1 MMAGGRSTEGTDILV
16 LTQYYAPEPNVIT
29 TALAEY
35 LARGTVVTVI
45 ASHPNFPTGRFSPG
59 FKFWRP
65 ERRRENGVTVWRLPV
80 FPDRSKSIIRRAI
93 SYLSFALGAAIA
105 APFLA
110 RKARVVWVYQTPFTT
125 GLAALYHKYVL
136 RARVVFGAV
145 DLWPETFTAVGVSK
159 AGRFMDM
166 CYAYRRWINRRAD
179 LVVCS
184 TQGMLRTYAA
194 DGVPA
199 RALTYLP
206 VWVEGIPQVLPPVV
220 TARVRR
226 IVYAGNIGWAQALDT
241 LIHAAAIMREYE
253 PTLRF
258 ELYGLGSALEP
269 MSALAESLGATNV
282 SFHGWRA
289 PSEVFSIVSTSLAQI
304 VSLQPDPL
312 LRMTLPSKLSLAL
325 ASGTPILAGLEGE
338 AADVARG
345 SGGAVLYDA
354 AIADSLVAA
363 IQTLLNKTDAERAAM
378 GERLQHTYNTAFL
391 RERLLST
398 YAALLIP
405 NCRMSEPVAAQQLAG
420 ASH

>member
-1 MMAGGRSTEGTDILV
+1 MMAGGRSTGGTDILV

-29 TALAEY
+29 TALAEH
-35 LARGTVVTVI
+35 LALGADVTVI
-45 ASHPNFPTGRFSPG
+45 ASHPNFPTGRFFAG

-80 FPDRSKSIIRRAI
+80 FPDRSKSKTRRAI
-93 SYLSFALGAAIA
+93 SYLSFALGATIA

-136 RARVVFGAV
+136 RARVVFAAV
-145 DLWPETFTAVGVSK
+145 DLWPETFASVGVSK
-159 AGRFMDM
+159 AGPFIGM

-184 TQGMLRTYAA
+184 TQGTLRTYAA

-206 VWVEGIPQVLPPVV
+206 IWVEGIPQVLPPVAI
-220 TARVRR
+220 ARVRR

-241 LIHAAAIMREYE
+241 LIQAAAIISKYD

-258 ELYGLGSALEP
+258 ELYGVGSALER
-269 MSALAESLGATNV
+269 MSALAKSLGATNV
-282 SFHGWRA
+282 SFHGWRP
-289 PSEVFSIVSTSLAQI
+289 PSEVFSIVSNSLAQI

-312 LRMTLPSKLSLAL
+312 LKMTLPSKLPFAL
-325 ASGTPILAGLEGE
+325 ACGTPILAGLEGE
-338 AADVARG
+338 AADVADG
-345 SGGAVLYDA
+345 SGGAVVYDA

-363 IQTLLNKTDAERAAM
+363 IQTVVNKTDAERAAM

-391 RERLLST
+391 RENLLST
-398 YAALLIP
+398 YAALLTS
-405 NCRMSEPVAAQQLAG
+405 NSPVSAHVVAERLAG
-420 ASH
+420 ASR